1 MLIMR
6 CQLKSKQK
14 LKQKRYLIVRRQ
26 KPDHLT
32 PSSSPLW
39 GFQVVASPRDRPVP
53 VVHCHSQNYMIG
65 QLIRNEKSK
74 LTDLLDDILHEL
86 SVDWSSYDLKHREIR
101 SVKHNKQSLQVC
113 VNCAA
118 LRLWYD
124 FLAILS
130 GAKLW
135 QSVAVGRLNMQD
147 RRVRQIMSQHRP
159 WGTWPI

>member
-6 CQLKSKQK
+6 CQIKS
-14 LKQKRYLIVRRQ
+14 KQKRYLIVRRQ

-53 VVHCHSQNYMIG
+53 VVDCHSQNYMIG

-86 SVDWSSYDLKHREIR
+86 SVDWSSYDLKHPKIGMWWNFFYNFFKKLIAQHWDFDMM
-101 SVKHNKQSLQVC
+101 VH
-113 VNCAA
+113 
-118 LRLWYD
+118 